1 MERQIDLLKKHAR
14 KNNLDV
20 YHVYKDVASG
30 LNAKRK
36 NLWKLL
42 RDARKG
48 CFSQVLLTYKD
59 RLTRFGYAYLQN
71 YLTEFNVSVSY
82 LHELDAKRPE
92 SEMVED
98 LVAIIHSFS
107 GKLYRMR
114 RSEKVS
120 VGDTSVPQTLTS

>member
-1 MERQIDLLKKHAR
+1 
-14 KNNLDV
+14 
-20 YHVYKDVASG
+20 
-30 LNAKRK
+30 
-36 NLWKLL
+36 
-42 RDARKG
+42 
-48 CFSQVLLTYKD
+48 
-59 RLTRFGYAYLQN
+59 
-71 YLTEFNVSVSY
+71 LTEFNVSVSY